1 MYDVCLIFKN
11 RQAMKKIVL
20 GICVAYVS
28 ATAANASAAGAQDA
42 PVPAVNA
49 VSASQTAASCT
60 TPGKN
65 GYDKNCVMYPDAA
78 NWPTTC
84 EQAATRILAKLD
96 DASKQRVKD
105 SSYEDLIQ
113 FHMGWGMGIRNS
125 TGLWRGNV
133 ALTESCMAARKDVSA
148 HPDEISMVII
158 QEIWKKLH

>member
-1 MYDVCLIFKN
+1 
-11 RQAMKKIVL
+11 MKKIVL
-20 GICVAYVS
+20 GICVAYL
-28 ATAANASAAGAQDA
+28 AAIAASASAQDA

-49 VSASQTAASCT
+49 ISASHTVASCS

-65 GYDKNCVMYPDAA
+65 GYDKNCIMYPDAS

-84 EQAATRILAKLD
+84 EQAATKILAKLD
-96 DASKQRVKD
+96 GASKQRVKD

-113 FHMGWGMGIRNS
+113 FYMGWGMGIRNS

-158 QEIWKKLH
+158 QEIWEKLH